1 MFAIYCY
8 NICGRKR
15 ETYFQRGDNAK
26 KAMDEETQMLIKA
39 GWKLQRRLDYFN
51 AAKGFYVY
59 EKELTKEGM
68 TIRQSIID
76 GYFAD

>member
-1 MFAIYCY
+1 MFEIYRY

-15 ETYFQRGDNAK
+15 ETYFQKWDNAQ
-26 KAMDEETQMLIKA
+26 KAMDEETQMLIKE
-39 GWKLQRRLDYFN
+39 GWTLQRRLDYFN

-68 TIRQSIID
+68 TIRQSIIE